1 MDGNVVPDAAPGR
14 DQRCPATHR
23 YKIIEVFNN
32 GAQSQAGL
40 FGEGIWPAGYTEAVG
55 VRLSEVQLKH
65 LRQWDAW

>member
-1 MDGNVVPDAAPGR
+1 MSCQMLQLGEINDA
-14 DQRCPATHR
+14 QLLTW

-65 LRQWDAW
+65 LWQWDAW